1 MSNLIRSRAGRP
13 DPTTGAPLTRDLVW
27 RTVARRSFAVLTH
40 VTPAGAP
47 RSSGIVYTAAADRMF
62 VVVANDSW
70 KARHIVHDGR
80 VAITVP
86 VRRGGL
92 LSLLFPIPPATISF
106 AAEATV
112 HPGTSVL
119 DSPRL
124 TTLAAL
130 VPPERRSASTLIEIR
145 PTGTY
150 VTYGIGVPLT
160 KMRDTTRSRA
170 RVPVA

>member
-1 MSNLIRSRAGRP
+1 MATFSAARTTARS
-13 DPTTGAPLTRDLVW
+13 PLTAIGVGVGVGQIRGSHGVSLPTLDISE
-27 RTVARRSFAVLTH
+27 RHPGRIPQARAKGHALAGG
-40 VTPAGAP
+40 PALSGGERAP
-47 RSSGIVYTAAADRMF
+47 CNS
-62 VVVANDSW
+62 
-70 KARHIVHDGR
+70 
-80 VAITVP
+80 
-86 VRRGGL
+86 GGL

-145 PTGTY
+145 PTGNY
-150 VTYGIGVPLT
+150 VTYGIGVPLA

-170 RVPVA
+170 RVPVV